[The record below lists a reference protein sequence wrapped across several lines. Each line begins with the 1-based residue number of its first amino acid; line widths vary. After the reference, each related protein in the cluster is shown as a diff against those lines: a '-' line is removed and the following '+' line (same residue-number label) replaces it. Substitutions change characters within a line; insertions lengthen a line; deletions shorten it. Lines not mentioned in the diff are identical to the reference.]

1 MLFGFFIFYVN
12 PLEVLPEACHKDERK
27 FHVKP
32 IRQKWFGCACC
43 PSNICRFLPSLP
55 GYVYAVKDK
64 NVYVNLFLSN
74 SSSLKVAGKKVA
86 LSQDTKYPW
95 NGDIAIKVDDNKAG
109 QFGMKIRI
117 PGWVKGQPVP
127 SDLYYY
133 SDGKRLGYTI
143 TVNGK
148 KVEAK
153 VTEDGYYTINRK
165 WKKGDVVRA
174 VIVRTK
180 KGLRRQDGSY
190 IRFDENAAVIIK
202 EDKNPRGTRIFGPVA
217 RELREKDYM
226 KILSLAPEVL

>member
-1 MLFGFFIFYVN
+1 M
-12 PLEVLPEACHKDERK
+12 
-27 FHVKP
+27 
-32 IRQKWFGCACC
+32 
-43 PSNICRFLPSLP
+43 
-55 GYVYAVKDK
+55 
-64 NVYVNLFLSN
+64 
-74 SSSLKVAGKKVA
+74 
-86 LSQDTKYPW
+86 SQDTQYPW

-165 WKKGDVVRA
+165 WKKGDVVRVHFDMEA
-174 VIVRTK
+174 RTVRANNKVEADRGCISIERGPIV
-180 KGLRRQDGSY
+180 Y
-190 IRFDENAAVIIK
+190 
-202 EDKNPRGTRIFGPVA
+202 
-217 RELREKDYM
+217 
-226 KILSLAPEVL
+226 LSLIHI

>member
-1 MLFGFFIFYVN
+1 MKKTILI
-12 PLEVLPEACHKDERK
+12 ACLGL
-27 FHVKP
+27 V
-32 IRQKWFGCACC
+32 
-43 PSNICRFLPSLP
+43 SLSLP

-74 SSSLKVAGKKVA
+74 SSSLKVAGKKVS
-86 LSQDTKYPW
+86 LSQDTQYPW

-109 QFGMKIRI
+109 EFGMKIRI

-153 VTEDGYYTINRK
+153 VTEDGYSKTVLGSIQCS
-165 WKKGDVVRA
+165 
-174 VIVRTK
+174 I
-180 KGLRRQDGSY
+180 GLHFPLQAG
-190 IRFDENAAVIIK
+190 
-202 EDKNPRGTRIFGPVA
+202 
-217 RELREKDYM
+217 
-226 KILSLAPEVL
+226 